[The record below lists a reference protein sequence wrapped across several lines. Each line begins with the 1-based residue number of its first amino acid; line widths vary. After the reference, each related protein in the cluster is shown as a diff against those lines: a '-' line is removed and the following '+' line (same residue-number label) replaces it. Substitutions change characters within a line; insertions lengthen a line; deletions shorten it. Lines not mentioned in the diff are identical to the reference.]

1 MQTAPGSLDTMR
13 LRFSQ
18 ERIAQGMRSLGRVRR
33 LRAYVAGNHL
43 IDSLQRFVDAGRAPL
58 AQVLGDRAR
67 ATTWQQY
74 QGTDGAPVGS
84 TPGELHYFY
93 HAHAMHGAAG
103 QEHGHFHLFA
113 QLGADAGGTP
123 RYTHLVAVGVDA
135 RGLPLR
141 LFTTNRWV
149 TDETWLPAKRVI
161 ALTAKIAAAGVRD
174 DSGVQH
180 WLRLQLGV
188 FAPQIAELLRHRD
201 RRMELR
207 LQRGGR
213 PGLFEDRRLHVISQC
228 QVSVEHQLMA
238 LDRSIHTEKG

>member
-1 MQTAPGSLDTMR
+1 MQTAPGFLDTMY

-18 ERIAQGMRSLGRVRR
+18 ERIAQTMRSLGRVRR
-33 LRAYVAGNHL
+33 SRARVAGNRL
-43 IDSLQRFVDAGRAPL
+43 IDCLQGFVDTGRAPL
-58 AQVLGDRAR
+58 AHVLGDQTR

-74 QGTDGAPVGS
+74 QGTDGAPVDS
-84 TPGELHYFY
+84 TSGELHYFY
-93 HAHAMHGAAG
+93 HAHAMRGAAEA
-103 QEHGHFHLFA
+103 EHGHFHLFA
-113 QLGADAGGTP
+113 QLGADVGGTP
-123 RYTHLVAVGVDA
+123 RYTHLLAIGVDA

-149 TDETWLPAKRVI
+149 TDETWTSANRVI
-161 ALTAKIAAAGVRD
+161 ALTAKISAAGVPD
-174 DSGVQH
+174 DSCVQH

-201 RRMELR
+201 RRMGLR

-213 PGLFEDRRLHVISQC
+213 PGLFEDRRIHVISQC

-238 LDRSIHTEKG
+238 LDR